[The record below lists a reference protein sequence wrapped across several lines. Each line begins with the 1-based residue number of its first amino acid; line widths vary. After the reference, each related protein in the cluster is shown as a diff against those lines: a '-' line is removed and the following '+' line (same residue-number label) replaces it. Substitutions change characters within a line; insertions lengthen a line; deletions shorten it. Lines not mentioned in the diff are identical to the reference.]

1 MPTKKLTPNE
11 SEATAKPA
19 AKRAAPAKKK
29 AEAADEAP
37 KAKKAAAAPEGRYTY
52 SLGRRKRATATAKLW
67 QGGSGEITVNDQP
80 YNKYFKVYDQ
90 QEDVLAPLKAVGM
103 EGNTVAIRVSGGGP
117 RGQAEACRH
126 ALSRILVKINEE
138 NKTTLKKLGFMT
150 RDPREKERKHYGLK
164 KARKAPQ
171 WAKR

>member
-11 SEATAKPA
+11 GEATVKPA
-19 AKRAAPAKKK
+19 VKRAAPAKKAPAAK
-29 AEAADEAP
+29 AE
-37 KAKKAAAAPEGRYTY
+37 KAVVAVPEGRYTY
-52 SLGRRKRATATAKLW
+52 SLGRRKTATATAKLW
-67 QGGSGEITVNDQP
+67 QGGTGEVTVNGQP
-80 YNKYFKVYDQ
+80 YNKYFKTFDQ
-90 QEDVLAPLKAVGM
+90 QNDVVAPLKAIGM

-126 ALSRILVKINEE
+126 AISRILVKINEE
-138 NKTTLKKLGFMT
+138 NKAPLKKLGFMT